1 MKQFQAIT
9 LVGLLALIVSSVTP
23 WITVKL
29 SFSGK
34 TDFSL
39 LDIFSHISDIG
50 KGTSESSGAGL
61 LIFSIILYVMGII
74 LALAGLT
81 SKKLCAIAGIS
92 AILSGILFFAGIS
105 TIQSEIAKQPLGWI
119 AASLIDAG
127 IGPTITIIGGIIIL
141 LASAIRESIHKPSDH
156 VQKESLPPPP

>member
-1 MKQFQAIT
+1 MKQFQAIA
-9 LVGLLALIVSSVTP
+9 LVGLLALLASSVTP

-39 LDIFSHISDIG
+39 LDIFSHISDIS
-50 KGTSESSGAGL
+50 KGTSESSGASL
-61 LIFSIILYVMGII
+61 LILSIVLYVMGII
-74 LALAGLT
+74 LALIGVA

-141 LASAIRESIHKPSDH
+141 LASVIREGRPAPA
-156 VQKESLPPPP
+156 VESLPPPPPPQ